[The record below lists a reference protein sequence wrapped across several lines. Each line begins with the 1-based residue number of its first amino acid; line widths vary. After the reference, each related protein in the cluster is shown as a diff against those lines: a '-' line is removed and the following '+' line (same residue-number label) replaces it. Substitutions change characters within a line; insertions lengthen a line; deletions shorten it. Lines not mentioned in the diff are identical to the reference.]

1 MSNDINHLDTEDLG
15 LKAIFGDRFQDQ
27 TVAPKVQKKTE
38 GDSALF
44 RQPQGTAT
52 VPKGEGLKKAA
63 ADAQWEPAKAVTS
76 MDKLIS
82 CAKWAGLF
90 GGLNGLLF
98 YWQQAGLLA
107 SEAAVPSMVVCA
119 LLAGL
124 SIGWHAK

>member
-1 MSNDINHLDTEDLG
+1 MSNDINHLDNEDLG
-15 LKAIFGDRFQDQ
+15 LKAIFGDRFHDE
-27 TVAPKVQKKTE
+27 TCERKTAEEPKAKTT
-38 GDSALF
+38 DAKPAVKD
-44 RQPQGTAT
+44 R
-52 VPKGEGLKKAA
+52 KKKAV
-63 ADAQWEPAKAVTS
+63 DAQWEPVKAVTT
-76 MDKLIS
+76 MDKLIG
-82 CAKWAGLF
+82 CAKWAGIF

>member
-15 LKAIFGDRFQDQ
+15 LKSIFGGRFHDD
-27 TVAPKVQKKTE
+27 TCSKPAEVAEKKNIQATNRTE
-38 GDSALF
+38 N
-44 RQPQGTAT
+44 TANR
-52 VPKGEGLKKAA
+52 VAKKSV
-63 ADAQWEPAKAVTS
+63 DAQCEPTKTVTS
-76 MDKLIS
+76 MDKLKE

-90 GGLNGLLF
+90 GGLSTLLF

-107 SEAAVPSMVVCA
+107 SEAAVPSLIVCA

>member
-15 LKAIFGDRFQDQ
+15 LKAIFGDRFHDETCEKTAEEPKAKTTAAKPAVKTQD
-27 TVAPKVQKKTE
+27 
-38 GDSALF
+38 
-44 RQPQGTAT
+44 
-52 VPKGEGLKKAA
+52 LKKREE
-63 ADAQWEPAKAVTS
+63 DAQWEPVKAITT
-76 MDKLIS
+76 MDKLIG

>member
-15 LKAIFGDRFQDQ
+15 LKAIFGDRFQDE
-27 TVAPKVQKKTE
+27 TCEKKTAE
-38 GDSALF
+38 EPKAKT
-44 RQPQGTAT
+44 TAAKPA
-52 VPKGEGLKKAA
+52 VKAQSRKKNAV
-63 ADAQWEPAKAVTS
+63 DAQWEPAKAVTT

>member
-1 MSNDINHLDTEDLG
+1 MSNDINHLDSEDLG
-15 LKAIFGDRFQDQ
+15 LKAIFGDRFHDE
-27 TVAPKVQKKTE
+27 TCEKKPAEAPNV
-38 GDSALF
+38 
-44 RQPQGTAT
+44 
-52 VPKGEGLKKAA
+52 KAA
-63 ADAQWEPAKAVTS
+63 TAEKSVVNMKDYKKNKAVDAKWEPVKAITS
-76 MDKLIS
+76 ADKLKG
-82 CAKWAGLF
+82 CAKWAAVF

>member
-1 MSNDINHLDTEDLG
+1 MSNDINHLDAEDLG
-15 LKAIFGDRFQDQ
+15 LKAIFGDRFQDE
-27 TVAPKVQKKTE
+27 TCEKKTTEEPKAKTTAAKSAVKVQERKE
-38 GDSALF
+38 
-44 RQPQGTAT
+44 
-52 VPKGEGLKKAA
+52 KAV
-63 ADAQWEPAKAVTS
+63 DAQWEPIKAVTS
-76 MDKLIS
+76 MDKLIA

-90 GGLNGLLF
+90 GGVNGLLF

>member
-27 TVAPKVQKKTE
+27 TVAPKAQKKTE
-38 GDSALF
+38 GDAALF
-44 RQPQGTAT
+44 RQPKGAAT
-52 VPKGEGLKKAA
+52 FPRGEGLTEKA
-63 ADAQWEPAKAVTS
+63 ADAQWEPAKAVTT
-76 MDKLIS
+76 MDKLIG
-82 CAKWAGLF
+82 CAKWAGIF

>member
-15 LKAIFGDRFQDQ
+15 LKAIFGDRFQDETGNQ
-27 TVAPKVQKKTE
+27 KTAEEPKAKT
-38 GDSALF
+38 
-44 RQPQGTAT
+44 TAAKSVVKT
-52 VPKGEGLKKAA
+52 QERKDKAV
-63 ADAQWEPAKAVTS
+63 DAQWEPTKAITTKDNL
-76 MDKLIS
+76 MG
-82 CAKWAGLF
+82 CAKWAVLF

>member
-15 LKAIFGDRFQDQ
+15 LKAIFGDRFQDE
-27 TVAPKVQKKTE
+27 TCEKTAEAPKAKTPAAKSAVKVQERKE
-38 GDSALF
+38 
-44 RQPQGTAT
+44 
-52 VPKGEGLKKAA
+52 KAV
-63 ADAQWEPAKAVTS
+63 DAQWEPIKVVTS

-90 GGLNGLLF
+90 GAINGLLF

-107 SEAAVPSMVVCA
+107 SKAAVPSMVVCA

>member
-15 LKAIFGDRFQDQ
+15 LKSIFGDRFHDETGVQK
-27 TVAPKVQKKTE
+27 TAEAPKAKTATATKSVVKTE
-38 GDSALF
+38 DS
-44 RQPQGTAT
+44 
-52 VPKGEGLKKAA
+52 KKDKAV
-63 ADAQWEPAKAVTS
+63 DAQWEPTKAITT

-82 CAKWAGLF
+82 CAKWAVLF

-124 SIGWHAK
+124 IIGWHAK

>member
-1 MSNDINHLDTEDLG
+1 MSNDINHLDTEDLC
-15 LKAIFGDRFQDQ
+15 LKAIFGERFHDETCEQK
-27 TVAPKVQKKTE
+27 TSEAPKAKT
-38 GDSALF
+38 
-44 RQPQGTAT
+44 TAAKPAVKT
-52 VPKGEGLKKAA
+52 QDRKAE
-63 ADAQWEPAKAVTS
+63 DAQWEPAKVVTT
-76 MDKLIS
+76 MDKLIG

>member
-15 LKAIFGDRFQDQ
+15 LKGIFGDRFHDETGVQK
-27 TVAPKVQKKTE
+27 TAEAPKAKTTTAAKSVVKTE
-38 GDSALF
+38 DG
-44 RQPQGTAT
+44 
-52 VPKGEGLKKAA
+52 KKDKAV
-63 ADAQWEPAKAVTS
+63 DAQLEPAKAITT
-76 MDKLIS
+76 MDKLII
-82 CAKWAGLF
+82 CAKWAVLF

-124 SIGWHAK
+124 IIGWHAK

>member
-15 LKAIFGDRFQDQ
+15 LKAIFGDRFQDE
-27 TVAPKVQKKTE
+27 TCEKKTAE
-38 GDSALF
+38 A
-44 RQPQGTAT
+44 PQAKTTAAKPA
-52 VPKGEGLKKAA
+52 VKAQSRKEKA
-63 ADAQWEPAKAVTS
+63 VDVQWEPTKVITTT
-76 MDKLIS
+76 DKLIA

>member
-15 LKAIFGDRFQDQ
+15 LKAIFGDRFHDETGVQK
-27 TVAPKVQKKTE
+27 TAEAPKAKSTTAAKSVVKIEDYKK
-38 GDSALF
+38 DK
-44 RQPQGTAT
+44 T
-52 VPKGEGLKKAA
+52 VY
-63 ADAQWEPAKAVTS
+63 AQWEPTKVITT
-76 MDKLIS
+76 MDKLIG
-82 CAKWAGLF
+82 CAKWAALF

>member
-1 MSNDINHLDTEDLG
+1 MSNDINHLDAEDLG
-15 LKAIFGDRFQDQ
+15 LKAIFGDRFHDE
-27 TVAPKVQKKTE
+27 TCEKKTAEAPKAKT
-38 GDSALF
+38 
-44 RQPQGTAT
+44 TAAKPA
-52 VPKGEGLKKAA
+52 VKAQNRKEKAA
-63 ADAQWEPAKAVTS
+63 DVQWESTKAITA
-76 MDKLIS
+76 MDKLMG
-82 CAKWAGLF
+82 CAKWAVLF

>member
-15 LKAIFGDRFQDQ
+15 LKAIFGDRFQDE
-27 TVAPKVQKKTE
+27 TCEKKTAEAPKAKPAVKAQDRKNK
-38 GDSALF
+38 ALD
-44 RQPQGTAT
+44 
-52 VPKGEGLKKAA
+52 E
-63 ADAQWEPAKAVTS
+63 QWEPAKVITT
-76 MDKLIS
+76 MDKLIA

-124 SIGWHAK
+124 SIGWNAK

>member
-15 LKAIFGDRFQDQ
+15 LKAIFGDRFQDETCKQ
-27 TVAPKVQKKTE
+27 KTE
-38 GDSALF
+38 EA
-44 RQPQGTAT
+44 PQAKDTAEKT
-52 VPKGEGLKKAA
+52 AVKTRNRKAV
-63 ADAQWEPAKAVTS
+63 DAQREPVKAVTTK
-76 MDKLIS
+76 DKLIV

>member
-15 LKAIFGDRFQDQ
+15 LKAIFGDRFQDETCEQ
-27 TVAPKVQKKTE
+27 KTSEAPKAKT
-38 GDSALF
+38 
-44 RQPQGTAT
+44 TAAKPA
-52 VPKGEGLKKAA
+52 VKIQDRKAA
-63 ADAQWEPAKAVTS
+63 DSQWEPTKALTT
-76 MDKLIS
+76 MDKLIV

>member
-15 LKAIFGDRFQDQ
+15 LKAIFGERFHDQ
-27 TVAPKVQKKTE
+27 TGAPKVQKKTE
-38 GDSALF
+38 GDAAII
-44 RQPQGTAT
+44 RQPQGAAT
-52 VPKGEGLKKAA
+52 FPRGEGLKEKAV
-63 ADAQWEPAKAVTS
+63 DEQWEPAKVITT
-76 MDKLIS
+76 MDKLMG

>member
-15 LKAIFGDRFQDQ
+15 LKAIFGERFQDETCEQ
-27 TVAPKVQKKTE
+27 KTAEAPKAKT
-38 GDSALF
+38 
-44 RQPQGTAT
+44 TAVKPAVKTKDKT
-52 VPKGEGLKKAA
+52 V
-63 ADAQWEPAKAVTS
+63 DAQWEPTKAITT
-76 MDKLIS
+76 MDKLIV
-82 CAKWAGLF
+82 CAKWAGIF